1 MQWLLYGEI
10 ISILSVCRSYSGN
23 GDDQC
28 VQVCE
33 AEQKLWVGPATDSTP
48 GKKNGSVCL
57 REKRLSSYASDSRSS
72 YASSSGLRL
81 RSRSF
86 MLGKRMQK
94 QGRNSAKLG

>member
-10 ISILSVCRSYSGN
+10 ISILSLIRLYSGN

-48 GKKNGSVCL
+48 GKKNGSG
-57 REKRLSSYASDSRSS
+57 SM
-72 YASSSGLRL
+72 SSSEHNVTTAPAPSVSGKNGLAPTPPTPVPAMPPAPVSGSGCVAL
-81 RSRSF
+81 S
-86 MLGKRMQK
+86 
-94 QGRNSAKLG
+94 